1 MTKNPIQRGLQ
12 LANITL
18 SSHKI
23 AAMPRDHGHLIAKRA
38 LADQFT
44 DTRGAV
50 MKIGQFLASS
60 ETDDAFACLLKG
72 IDAIPLASIS
82 PVIEQALNRPLT
94 DVFSS
99 IEEST
104 AAASLGQVHQAIL
117 LTGQKV
123 AVKVQYPLIAD
134 SVASEIKLL
143 GLMPKLG
150 PVK

>member
-1 MTKNPIQRGLQ
+1 MQRGFQ

-23 AAMPRDHGHLIAKRA
+23 AAMPRDHNHLIAKRA
-38 LADQFT
+38 LADQFA
-44 DTRGAV
+44 DVRGAV
-50 MKIGQFLASS
+50 MKIGQFLANS

-72 IDAIPLASIS
+72 IDSIPLASIS

-104 AAASLGQVHQAIL
+104 AARSGSSS
-117 LTGQKV
+117 
-123 AVKVQYPLIAD
+123 YPAD
-134 SVASEIKLL
+134 RSESGCGSPISHDCRQCRLRD
-143 GLMPKLG
+143 
-150 PVK
+150 